1 MVYAIKKKKA
11 KLLETNLGWKL
22 CSITYYLQD
31 LGQIEPFPSC
41 KMWVTTPWR
50 VVRIRYVCNIRH
62 SDSAHIFSPLASN
75 LQFTSYAQSSWMTPH
90 WKVCFC
96 TVCFKMIK
104 WLNSTEIK
112 CLLEDL
118 RPLLSP
124 TLVTRG
130 ILYLLLYLIRNS
142 PLNYSCFI
150 AKKAGAKTRHWIL
163 L

>member
-1 MVYAIKKKKA
+1 MYALKKKKSEGFGD
-11 KLLETNLGWKL
+11 KFRLKTLLYHLLPTRSWANWTISSAAQCGWQHLEELWGLAMCVISDTQTMPIYFLPLPPTYNLPDML
-22 CSITYYLQD
+22 
-31 LGQIEPFPSC
+31 
-41 KMWVTTPWR
+41 
-50 VVRIRYVCNIRH
+50 
-62 SDSAHIFSPLASN
+62 
-75 LQFTSYAQSSWMTPH
+75 QSSWMTPH

-96 TVCFKMIK
+96 TVCFKLIK

-118 RPLLSP
+118 RTLLSP
-124 TLVTRG
+124 TLVIRG
-130 ILYLLLYLIRNS
+130 ILYPLLYLICNS